1 MNDYFQRPA
10 APQAG
15 PAAEDAALGARE
27 QQVLDL
33 LVKGYSYKEIGDELE
48 IKVSTIGTYMQRI
61 YDKLHARSRREII
74 ARYKG

>member
-1 MNDYFQRPA
+1 M
-10 APQAG
+10 
-15 PAAEDAALGARE
+15 
-27 QQVLDL
+27 LDL

-61 YDKLHARSRREII
+61 YDKLHVRSRREII